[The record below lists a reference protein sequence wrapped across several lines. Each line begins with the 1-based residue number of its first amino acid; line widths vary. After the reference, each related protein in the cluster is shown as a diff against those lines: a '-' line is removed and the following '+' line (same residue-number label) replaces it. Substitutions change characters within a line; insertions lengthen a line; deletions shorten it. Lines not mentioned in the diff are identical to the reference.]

1 MEEFIEHIIQNG
13 ELILKINLIFTMVFF
28 LITLF
33 FISSILFLRYQKI
46 LKEKKLKKL
55 NEALSN
61 FINIYLFDESLSPN
75 DIKTFQSQNLKSAF
89 EQKIAIKT
97 LLVFEENF
105 KGSTNTM
112 ICDLFFMWELD
123 KLTERDL
130 KSGIWYKIARA
141 IYVSS
146 ELRLIDF
153 KELVQSH
160 LNSEREEVRQQAIF
174 YLITISEEKP
184 LEFLDLIKTPIT
196 LWEQIYI
203 EECLK
208 TKYSGPIPDF
218 SIWLHHTLTSVQL
231 FSMKMIS
238 EYNQYE
244 NIDKMVPFLLSE
256 KEELKNAAI
265 EYLAQLEY
273 SELLDYCK
281 ETFNS
286 QTPNTKKVIIKI
298 LQRIGNTD
306 DFLKFENRIPAHD
319 WMNLQV
325 FNNLKSNF
333 IEESNSVTV

>member
-1 MEEFIEHIIQNG
+1 MQEFIEHIIQNG
-13 ELILKINLIFTMVFF
+13 ELILKINLIFTLLFF
-28 LITLF
+28 LTTLF
-33 FISSILFLRYQKI
+33 FISSILYLRYHKI
-46 LKEKKLKKL
+46 LKEKKVKKL
-55 NEALSN
+55 NEKLSN
-61 FINIYLFDESLSPN
+61 FINIYLFDESLSPK
-75 DIKTFQSQNLKSAF
+75 DIKNFQSQNLKNTF
-89 EQKIAIKT
+89 EQKIAIKA
-97 LLVFEENF
+97 LLVFEENL

-112 ICDLFFMWELD
+112 IRDLFFTWELD

-130 KSGIWYKIARA
+130 KSGVWYKVARA

-153 KELVQSH
+153 KELVKSH
-160 LNSEREEVRQQAIF
+160 LNTEREEVRQQAILYF
-174 YLITISEEKP
+174 ITISEEQP

-218 SIWLHHTLTSVQL
+218 SNLLHHNLTSVQL

-238 EYNQYE
+238 EYNQFE
-244 NIDKMVPFLLSE
+244 NIEKMVPFLLSE

-265 EYLAQLEY
+265 EYLAHLEY

-306 DFLKFENRIPAHD
+306 DFLKFESRIPAHD

-325 FNNLKSNF
+325 FNNLKSNY
-333 IEESNSVTV
+333 IEESNSVTL